1 MGNVSYCLQKSKK
14 QSDKLIE
21 CYLRIGTEINFVKN
35 FVTRIL
41 IIVLTILVKILLLGL
56 LAKIKV

>member
-1 MGNVSYCLQKSKK
+1 MGNVRTVYKNLK

-21 CYLRIGTEINFVKN
+21 CYLRIATEINFVTN
-35 FVTRIL
+35 FVSRIL
-41 IIVLTILVKILLLGL
+41 INVLTILVKVSLLGL